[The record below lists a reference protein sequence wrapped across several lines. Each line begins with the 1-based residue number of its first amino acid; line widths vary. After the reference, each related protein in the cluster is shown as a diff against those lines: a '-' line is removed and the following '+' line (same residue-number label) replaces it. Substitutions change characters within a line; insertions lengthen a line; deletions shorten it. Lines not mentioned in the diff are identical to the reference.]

1 MVLRNLIRV
10 LRAAMGFLILAFCF
24 SCEEDEQLLNG
35 ITIVDCNECTTDEP
49 LDAIL
54 EIKLEKLKNYQPAD
68 FNIYITIY
76 EGNLEDDI
84 VYSAFK
90 TSYPET
96 SATVPLNKKY
106 TITARYSI
114 FNKYY
119 IAVNSVTPHVKYN
132 KYSCDEPCYY
142 IVDRK
147 VNLRLKYTK

>member
-1 MVLRNLIRV
+1 MVLKHYIRA
-10 LRAAMGFLILAFCF
+10 LRAALGFLILAFCF

-35 ITIVDCNECTTDEP
+35 ITIVDCNECKTDEP
-49 LDAIL
+49 LDATL
-54 EIKLEKLKNYQPAD
+54 NIKLEKLEKYEHAD
-68 FNIYITIY
+68 FNINITIY

-84 VYSAFK
+84 VYSEFK

-106 TITARYSI
+106 TITARYFI
-114 FNKYY
+114 YNKHY

>member
-1 MVLRNLIRV
+1 MVLKHYIRA
-10 LRAAMGFLILAFCF
+10 LRAALGFLILAFCF
-24 SCEEDEQLLNG
+24 SCEEDEQVLNG

-49 LDAIL
+49 LTATL
-54 EIKLEKLKNYQPAD
+54 EIKLERLKKYQPSD

-76 EGNLEDDI
+76 EGNLEDDV

-106 TITARYSI
+106 TITARYFI
-114 FNKYY
+114 HNKYY

-142 IVDRK
+142 IVDRL
-147 VNLRLKYTK
+147 VNLKLKYTK